1 MLKNKFLSSDIPYK
15 SNFGGMK
22 DLFVTNTPIE
32 WHPKV
37 IEHLA
42 PIRDISPY
50 SARNSSKGALV
61 KETFAVFDAVR
72 KGLPVDSLRQAVLH
86 GEIFLKTSYETRKS
100 IWKLLRYRYLSV
112 CPEWISSSLASA
124 TENGIHTADFL
135 SLTYLYYALRDR
147 LTCDFIVGPVWQ
159 KWQAGITSIDRND
172 FLFFLNQISTEQPQ
186 IKKWRESTRKKLAS
200 NALSAMRDFGLLKG
214 TRIKHIQRPAVSM
227 ETVYSLVCIL
237 FAEGREGKA
246 IIEAPEWHLFLWKEA
261 DISNALVRLAQKKWI
276 RFEKGG
282 HTVILQ
288 LIRLPE
294 ANNE

>member
-1 MLKNKFLSSDIPYK
+1 MDIK
-15 SNFGGMK
+15 ESNSFYGMNELITTTDSISTTQEYFGQ
-22 DLFVTNTPIE
+22 
-32 WHPKV
+32 
-37 IEHLA
+37 
-42 PIRDISPY
+42 IRDVLPY

-61 KETFAVFDAVR
+61 KETFAVFSAVR
-72 KGLPVDSLRQAVLH
+72 KGIPLDSLRHAILH

-124 TENGIHTADFL
+124 TESGIHTADFL
-135 SLTYLYYALRDR
+135 SLAYLYYALRDR
-147 LTCDFIVGPVWQ
+147 LTYEFIVGPVWK

-172 FLFFLNQISTEQPQ
+172 FLFFLNQISDEQPQ

-214 TRIKHIQRPAVSM
+214 TRIKHIQRPAISL
-227 ETVYSLVCIL
+227 ESAYRLVCIL

-246 IIEAPEWHLFLWKEA
+246 IIEAPEWRLFLWKEA
-261 DISNALVRLAQKKWI
+261 DILNTLVHLAQKKWI

-294 ANNE
+294 TYNE

>member
-1 MLKNKFLSSDIPYK
+1 
-15 SNFGGMK
+15 MK
-22 DLFVTNTPIE
+22 DIFVANSPIE
-32 WHPKV
+32 CHSTV
-37 IEHLA
+37 FEHLA
-42 PIRDISPY
+42 QIRDISPC

-61 KETFAVFDAVR
+61 NETFAVFSAVR
-72 KGLPVDSLRQAVLH
+72 KGLPLDSLRQAILH

-100 IWKLLRYRYLSV
+100 IWKLLRYRYLSI

-135 SLTYLYYALRDR
+135 SLAYLYYALRDR
-147 LTCDFIVGPVWQ
+147 LTYEFIVGPVWE
-159 KWQAGITSIDRND
+159 KWQSGITSIDRND
-172 FLFFLNQISTEQPQ
+172 FLLFLNQISEEQPQ

-214 TRIKHIQRPAVSM
+214 TRIKHIQRPTISL

-237 FAEGREGKA
+237 FAEDREGKA

-261 DISNALVRLAQKKWI
+261 DISNALVHLAQKKWI

-294 ANNE
+294 TYHE

>member
-1 MLKNKFLSSDIPYK
+1 MPI
-15 SNFGGMK
+15 MK
-22 DLFVTNTPIE
+22 DVLQTNSAVE
-32 WHPKV
+32 YHSQV
-37 IEHLA
+37 LEHLA
-42 PIRDISPY
+42 LIKDSSPY

-61 KETFAVFDAVR
+61 KETFAVFNAVR
-72 KGLPVDSLRQAVLH
+72 KGLTLDFLRQAILH

-112 CPEWISSSLASA
+112 CPEWITSSLASA
-124 TENGIHTADFL
+124 TEKGIHSSDFL
-135 SLTYLYYALRDR
+135 SLAYLYYVVRDR
-147 LTCDFIVGPVWQ
+147 LTYEFIVGPVWE
-159 KWQAGITSIDRND
+159 KWQSGVTSIDRND
-172 FLFFLNQISTEQPQ
+172 FLFFLNQISEEQPQ

-214 TRIKHIQRPAVSM
+214 TRIKHIQCPAVSL
-227 ETVYSLVCIL
+227 ETVYGLLCIL

-246 IIEAPEWHLFLWKEA
+246 IIEAPDWRLFLWKEA
-261 DISNALVRLAQKKWI
+261 DISNALVHLAQKKWI

-294 ANNE
+294 AYHE